1 MNEPV
6 MSLLKTAFNASPLF
20 AGLSDS
26 DRRDLLDIAFEKR
39 LPRNAALFQE
49 GDSANGFY
57 LVLSGKVKVFK
68 ISPDGKEHILHIFG
82 TGEPVGEVP
91 VFSGSN
97 FPASASTLEE
107 SRLLYFPRVR
117 FLDLASRKPQI
128 LLNML
133 ATLSR
138 RLRAFTQKIEGLS
151 LKEVAG
157 RLAGLLLDLPEE
169 SQNPGV
175 VRLPITKGQVASQI
189 GTTPET
195 LSRTFRKLARL
206 GLLRVDRNRI
216 HIRDRQAL
224 ENLALGMT
232 RIEE

>member
-1 MNEPV
+1 
-6 MSLLKTAFNASPLF
+6 MSLLKTAFDASPLF
-20 AGLSDS
+20 AGLSDL
-26 DRRDLLDIAFEKR
+26 DRRDLLEIAFEK
-39 LPRNAALFQE
+39 LLARNALLFQE
-49 GDSANGFY
+49 GDPANGFY

-107 SRLLYFPRVR
+107 SSLLYFPRAR

-138 RLRAFTQKIEGLS
+138 RLRTFTQKIEGLS
-151 LKEVAG
+151 LKEVAA

-169 SQNPGV
+169 PQNAGV
-175 VRLPITKGQVASQI
+175 VRLHVTKGQVASQI

-195 LSRTFRKLARL
+195 LSRTFRKLARQ
-206 GLLRVDRNRI
+206 GLLRVERNRI
-216 HIRDRQAL
+216 FIRDRRAL
-224 ENLALGMT
+224 ENLAQGIMRL
-232 RIEE
+232 EE

>member
-1 MNEPV
+1 MKASN
-6 MSLLKTAFNASPLF
+6 MSLFKAAFDASPLF
-20 AGLSDS
+20 AGLSDL
-26 DRRDLLDIAFEKR
+26 DRRDLLEIAFEKR
-39 LPRNAALFQE
+39 LARSAVLFQE
-49 GDSANGFY
+49 GDPANGFY

-107 SRLLYFPRVR
+107 SRLLYFPRAR

-138 RLRAFTQKIEGLS
+138 RLRTFTQKIEGLS
-151 LKEVAG
+151 LKEVAA

-169 SQNPGV
+169 PQNAGV
-175 VRLPITKGQVASQI
+175 VRLHVTKGQVASQI
-189 GTTPET
+189 GATPET
-195 LSRTFRKLARL
+195 LSRTFRKLARQ
-206 GLLRVDRNRI
+206 GLVRVERNRI
-216 HIRDRQAL
+216 FIRDRRAL
-224 ENLALGMT
+224 ENLAQGIT
-232 RIEE
+232 RLEE